1 MSHPVAAEPPDSA
14 AGQPSAGTAGATT
27 DLKAVAVIPARLA
40 STRFPEKL
48 LAAETGRP
56 LVQHVVDRVRL
67 CRTIDDVIVAADS
80 QRVADALRPFGT
92 RVVLTDPDHP
102 SGTDRVAEVALGL
115 DAPLLVNV
123 QGDEPEI
130 EPASVDALVHLMR
143 RTGAEMGTLAS
154 FFPADAEP
162 ADPNLVKV
170 VLAPDGRALYF
181 SRSAIPFD
189 RDGGGTKP
197 LLHVGVYAY
206 EAGFL
211 AKLAAYRPTPLEM
224 TEKLEQLRVLEHG
237 HTIVA
242 AVVDRPTH
250 GVDTRQQYAAFVKR
264 WQSTGRHDADP

>member
-1 MSHPVAAEPPDSA
+1 MSQPVAAEPSDSA
-14 AGQPSAGTAGATT
+14 AGQPLAGSADATT
-27 DLKAVAVIPARLA
+27 DLKAVAIIPARLA

-67 CRTIDDVIVAADS
+67 CRSIRDVIVAADS

-92 RVVLTDPDHP
+92 RVVLTDPNHP
-102 SGTDRVAEVALGL
+102 SGTDRVAEVARSL
-115 DAPLLVNV
+115 DAELIVNV

-130 EPASVDALVHLMR
+130 EPAAVDSLVFLMR
-143 RTGAEMGTLAS
+143 RTGADMGTLAT
-154 FFPADAEP
+154 FFPADADP

-170 VLAPDGRALYF
+170 VLAPNGRALYF

-197 LLHVGVYAY
+197 MLHVGVYAY
-206 EAGFL
+206 RSAFL
-211 AKLAAYRPTPLEM
+211 ATLATYRPTPLEM

-242 AVVDRPTH
+242 AVVERPTH
-250 GVDTRQQYAAFVKR
+250 GVDTRQQYAAFVER
-264 WQSTGRHDADP
+264 WRAGTADP